1 MRYRGKTDRNL
12 NAKISDFLSVACFP
26 IPCHFRLAGPAHC
39 PARREVTGP
48 GPGPVCMLTIWLS
61 GNPCITHH
69 SSVTMP
75 IIARQRQEENRV
87 KRSGEQHSKNSV
99 KVAAFQMK
107 KANIRTK
114 DICEQLGVPKR
125 TFCDWVRQAKDAG
138 TWLDIPGRVL

>member
-1 MRYRGKTDRNL
+1 
-12 NAKISDFLSVACFP
+12 
-26 IPCHFRLAGPAHC
+26 
-39 PARREVTGP
+39 
-48 GPGPVCMLTIWLS
+48 
-61 GNPCITHH
+61 
-69 SSVTMP
+69 MP
-75 IIARQRQEENRV
+75 IIGRQRQEENRV

-138 TWLDIPGRVL
+138 TWSDNPGRVLRPAPRTKAPGTVTMNTKITKMKRLVTANPFLTAKEIKSKVTTHLAGQWAGPVSQAEVAGCWEASNR